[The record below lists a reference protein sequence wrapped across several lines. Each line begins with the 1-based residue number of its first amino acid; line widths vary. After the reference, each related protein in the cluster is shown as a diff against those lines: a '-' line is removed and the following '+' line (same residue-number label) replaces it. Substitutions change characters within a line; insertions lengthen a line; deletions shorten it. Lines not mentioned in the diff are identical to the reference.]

1 MEDTLENTLLPIY
14 ESMDKA
20 KNYSFD
26 NPNSPAPEEYYDA
39 NTKSTKQKIDFG
51 NGVIDIQTVAEP
63 TFGSEAVKV
72 GQSVLFDIGDEIG
85 TAYQD
90 IDESTNFMLTQT
102 HPLLGMTV
110 YRSVDY
116 FRKVKNKF
124 APQTD
129 TGRLVRDVA
138 SEISIMIVNNAL
150 LKKIKPLSGIAKNSQ
165 KFKTY
170 FKNIGSSALR
180 WGIAESVAAG
190 IARNDE
196 KPFVLMISDLTG
208 ITDENDL
215 TQIRDIFQQGVA
227 TQEPWDKIQKRLLF
241 AADGFATGSAFE
253 AIMPMLFS
261 LYGMI
266 GVSGTIKHFSGDN
279 LNNTAVQDQQE
290 FEIQTNIENTNTN
303 NLSLKK

>member
-90 IDESTNFMLTQT
+90 IDESTNFMLTKT

-124 APQTD
+124 EPQTE
-129 TGRLVRDVA
+129 TGRNVRDVA
-138 SEISIMIVNNAL
+138 SELSIMVVNNAL

-165 KFKTY
+165 KFATY
-170 FKNIGSSALR
+170 FKNVASSALR
-180 WGIAESVAAG
+180 WGVAEGTAAA
-190 IARNDE
+190 IARNEE

-215 TQIRDIFQQGVA
+215 TEIREIFQQGVA
-227 TQEPWDKIQKRLLF
+227 AQEPWDKIQKRLLF

-266 GVSGTIKHFSGDN
+266 GVSGTVGLVSDD
-279 LNNTAVQDQQE
+279 LTETAVQDQQE

-303 NLSLKK
+303 NLSLEK